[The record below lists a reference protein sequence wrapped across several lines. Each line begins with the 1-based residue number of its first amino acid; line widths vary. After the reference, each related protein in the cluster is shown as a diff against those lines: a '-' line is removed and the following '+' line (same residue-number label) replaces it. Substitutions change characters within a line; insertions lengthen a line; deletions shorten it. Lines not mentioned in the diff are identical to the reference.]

1 MLKIIYVGVGGF
13 IGAILRYLIGGWVHK
28 LLNEPWLPVGTFVVN
43 MLGCL
48 LIGVLMGLVETRQ
61 FVRPEMRLLL
71 ITGLLGSLTTFSTF
85 AFESISLFRNGE
97 SVAAMMN
104 VGGQLFI
111 GLIAVFLGMAL
122 AKAI

>member
-13 IGAILRYLIGGWVHK
+13 IGAVLRYLIGGWVHK
-28 LLNEPWLPVGTFVVN
+28 LLDEPWLPVGTFVVN

-85 AFESISLFRNGE
+85 AYESISLFRSGE
-97 SVAAMMN
+97 SLAAMMN